1 MHFFAAARPACMH
14 IEVSVHVVDDPKGWR
29 PDIFVSY
36 SEHSK
41 SVLKNLPMNQ
51 TFATPA
57 EAEKAGIEFL
67 RILYIRKC
75 PLRLLAPTR
84 TDFRQMYG
92 L

>member
-1 MHFFAAARPACMH
+1 MHFFAAARPACIH

-36 SEHSK
+36 SEHGK

-57 EAEKAGIEFL
+57 EAEKTGSNFCGFSTLDKSTAQAQQMKEGAL
-67 RILYIRKC
+67 RVL
-75 PLRLLAPTR
+75 
-84 TDFRQMYG
+84 
-92 L
+92 